1 MVPMLGTLA
10 WCWSSVCDRTGPGL
24 PMKFPKKPEWERP
37 CQGVPNPMLKPQRT
51 HTTST
56 TENATKV
63 SIMLLI
69 DQRFCITPPY
79 STARPGTLIR
89 PTSVAAV
96 ICQEVSPGFNQEGAS
111 TGMHLLRVERSPAAD
126 HGGGGPSKP

>member
-1 MVPMLGTLA
+1 
-10 WCWSSVCDRTGPGL
+10 
-24 PMKFPKKPEWERP
+24 MKFPKKPLCDRP
-37 CQGVPNPMLKPQRT
+37 WNGVPNPILNAHST

-56 TENATKV
+56 TENVANV

-69 DQRFCITPPY
+69 DHRFCITPPY

-96 ICQEVSPGFNQEGAS
+96 ICHDVSPELSQLGAS
-111 TGMHLLRVERSPAAD
+111 SGNWISLCLVPPHSNAWRRRL
-126 HGGGGPSKP
+126 H